1 MTMYGITGNN
11 GRKHVRVSAR
21 MTGAALVV
29 SAALLLT
36 GCNGDT
42 PADAAGGGDQSS
54 SSTDQPTADG
64 GGSGGDSGGD
74 VSIDADALNGRYEHS
89 TIPKPDYVSLILTP
103 DQGVVVT
110 TESASC
116 IGDYD
121 DSGKIETKCK
131 KGKGFESGTITDAQK
146 EQLTIAWDGGKT
158 QVFERAHDM

>member
-1 MTMYGITGNN
+1 
-11 GRKHVRVSAR
+11 

-54 SSTDQPTADG
+54 ASTDTPAADG
-64 GGSGGDSGGD
+64 G
-74 VSIDADALNGRYEHS
+74 VSLDADALVGRYEHS

-131 KGKGFESGTITDAQK
+131 KGKGFESGTITDSQK